1 MQDIRAP
8 RLSAVALFA
17 ALALAPALDAQAPA
31 PAPRDTVAPGPVVQ
45 AGAPRPLA
53 ADSAAAAA
61 QDTIVFVPGPMQP
74 GRIGTPGILGRRDL
88 AIGAGMTAAAVA
100 LFPLDDQITAW
111 LRAPGRQESGA
122 WKSTMDAAEWG
133 VETGSIAAGAGLWVT
148 GLALRNR
155 GIAETGIH
163 SLTAIVVSNQVTKVL
178 KGAFG
183 RSRPYYSAD
192 SLAHDWD
199 FGSGFGEK
207 DRRSFPSGHT
217 SHAFAFASAMSQEI
231 NHHWPRAGKVATPLL
246 YGGATAAALA
256 RVYNDKHWASDVTI
270 GAAVGILSSRA
281 TLGYLHGRPRNF
293 FDRLALNT
301 RIVPRDGGAMV
312 AVTLPTP

>member
-1 MQDIRAP
+1 MKVIRALRSP
-8 RLSAVALFA
+8 AVVVSA
-17 ALALAPALDAQAPA
+17 ALTLATVVTPELGAQAT
-31 PAPRDTVAPGPVVQ
+31 APRDTIAGPVIQ
-45 AGAPRPLA
+45 AGSPRPLVG
-53 ADSAAAAA
+53 DSAAAR
-61 QDTIVFVPGPMQP
+61 DTISLVPIPAIP
-74 GRIGTPGILGRRDL
+74 GRVGAPGILGRRDL
-88 AIGAGMTAAAVA
+88 ALGAGMTAAAVA

-155 GIAETGIH
+155 GLAETGIH
-163 SLTAIVVSNQVTKVL
+163 SLTAIVVSNQITKVL
-178 KGAFG
+178 KGTFG

-192 SLAHDWD
+192 SLSHDWD
-199 FGSGFGEK
+199 LGSGFGEK

-217 SHAFAFASAMSQEI
+217 SHAFAFAGAMSQEI

-281 TLGYLHGRPRNF
+281 TLGFLHGRPRNF
-293 FDRLALNT
+293 LDRVALNT
-301 RIVPRDGGAMV
+301 RIVPHAGGAMV
-312 AVTLPTP
+312 AVTLPAP

>member
-8 RLSAVALFA
+8 RLFAVAFFA
-17 ALALAPALDAQAPA
+17 ALALAPAAHAQAPA
-31 PAPRDTVAPGPVVQ
+31 QPDTAVAGPVVQ
-45 AGAPRPLA
+45 AGAPRPLVRDSTVA
-53 ADSAAAAA
+53 AGT
-61 QDTIVFVPGPMQP
+61 QDTIVLVPPMQP
-74 GRIGTPGILGRRDL
+74 GRMGTPGILGRRDL

-133 VETGSIAAGAGLWVT
+133 VETGSIAAGAGLWIT

-155 GIAETGIH
+155 GLAETGIH
-163 SLTAIVVSNQVTKVL
+163 SLSAIVVSNQLTKVL

-217 SHAFAFASAMSQEI
+217 SHAFAFAGAMSQEI

-293 FDRLALNT
+293 FDRIALNT

-312 AVTLPTP
+312 AVTLPAP